1 MFTSN
6 QLEVCT
12 GARIE
17 HRALLQAY
25 LEAKRMLFPRFYFI
39 SNDDLLEILGQSK
52 NPEAVQPHFKKMFEG
67 IKKLSFDKNGSRW
80 EGITMLAPDP
90 ERVDFKDPVPI
101 VGAVEAWLNSVEEAM
116 RVSIHSQTINTCLQ
130 LKLMEKKKGKR
141 EKWLK
146 EWPVVAHSIQPRH
159 HHAF

>member
-1 MFTSN
+1 MRVFNTALSA
-6 QLEVCT
+6 C
-12 GARIE
+12 
-17 HRALLQAY
+17 ALLQAY

-116 RVSIHSQTINTCLQ
+116 RVSIHSQVSDLPCNVRREGGKSLVIAGSSLV
-130 LKLMEKKKGKR
+130 KLEGKACNP
-141 EKWLK
+141 L
-146 EWPVVAHSIQPRH
+146 
-159 HHAF
+159 

>member
-1 MFTSN
+1 MFTSH

-17 HRALLQAY
+17 HRALPQAY

-67 IKKLSFDKNGSRW
+67 IKKLSFDKNGPSFAYPPPVQSSHTRRDRVASLPPRVRMARPHEEPHHSSR
-80 EGITMLAPDP
+80 AC
-90 ERVDFKDPVPI
+90 
-101 VGAVEAWLNSVEEAM
+101 A
-116 RVSIHSQTINTCLQ
+116 
-130 LKLMEKKKGKR
+130 
-141 EKWLK
+141 
-146 EWPVVAHSIQPRH
+146 
-159 HHAF
+159 